1 MGLLIRSGWC
11 APQKSPGLIF
21 QPALAFVLS
30 RSFCLTFC
38 LNASIAPLLSDHLN
52 GRLSSVW
59 AWPQREYPPSL
70 LEPCWLLF
78 RALITEQRPRTI
90 GREISILSFQIG
102 WCLAPKAMRCAIS
115 MRGCLRGRAFPLKL
129 GSDRFFGG

>member
-1 MGLLIRSGWC
+1 MGLPIRSGWC
-11 APQKSPGLIF
+11 APLKSPGLIF

-38 LNASIAPLLSDHLN
+38 LNASIAPLLSDHPN

-59 AWPQREYPPSL
+59 VWPQREYPPLL

-78 RALITEQRPRTI
+78 QALITEQRLRMI
-90 GREISILSFQIG
+90 GRAISIPSFPIG
-102 WCLAPKAMRCAIS
+102 WFLALRERRCAIS
-115 MRGCLRGRAFPLKL
+115 MRDCPPDRGFPLKCGL
-129 GSDRFFGG
+129 GPFFGG